1 MKSLPSAF
9 SRSVKCSESG
19 VHPIPHDQSERPSS
33 SLSCQGS
40 PHFILCRLA
49 MCCLYLF
56 DFSIRTL
63 ENVKSDLPSA
73 ISYLKHLPD
82 WALFQRFEFTPNL
95 KQTSRRFAGANLIQ
109 WHGMFFVLLFFTLFC
124 SVMFESVPIC
134 EQGRG
139 WWRRLV
145 LYTDWIYL
153 PFSQEWYEFK
163 VILY

>member
-1 MKSLPSAF
+1 MLAVACEISPVCLELIC
-9 SRSVKCSESG
+9 KCSG

-73 ISYLKHLPD
+73 ISYFKHLPD
-82 WALFQRFEFTPNL
+82 RALFQRFEFTPNL
-95 KQTSRRFAGANLIQ
+95 KQTSRRFTGANLIQ
-109 WHGMFFVLLFFTLFC
+109 WHGVLFC
-124 SVMFESVPIC
+124 FVIFHIVLFSFVWVSAHLWTRQGPVMKPCF
-134 EQGRG
+134 
-139 WWRRLV
+139 
-145 LYTDWIYL
+145 YTDWIYFGSL
-153 PFSQEWYEFK
+153 DK
-163 VILY
+163 M